1 MNEMLSKVSKITGP
15 GILFAST
22 AIGVS
27 HLIQSTRAGADFGL
41 MIIGFVVLVSVLKY
55 PFFEYGSRYANS
67 TQTSIIDG
75 YKKLGTPILFFYLI
89 LTICSMFFV
98 TGAVGF
104 VTAGFFENLFNLDF
118 LNEWSIVVLFATC
131 VLILAIG
138 KFHLLDHLIK
148 IIVIV
153 LVISTVLA
161 FSLTLLNGPIEP
173 VENFV
178 PKELWTTTGIF
189 FLLAL
194 MGWMPTAIDLSSWN
208 SLWTLEKIKQSNYKP
223 KLKETL
229 LEFRI
234 AYLITGIL
242 AIMFVTLGTFLFYGS
257 GEELP
262 NNNSKFAH
270 TIITMYSSVIG
281 NWSYIVISASAF
293 TVMFGTI
300 LAVFDGYSR
309 SLHRTIELLFTHN
322 DSNKFKNPQ
331 KLYTIFLITLASG
344 SLIIVFQ
351 FGNNLKELVDF
362 ATILSFVIAPVI
374 AIFNYRLVTGNYLQK
389 SHQPSLLLKIIS
401 ILGILFLTGFATYFI
416 LLKFILN

>member
-1 MNEMLSKVSKITGP
+1 
-15 GILFAST
+15 
-22 AIGVS
+22 
-27 HLIQSTRAGADFGL
+27 
-41 MIIGFVVLVSVLKY
+41 
-55 PFFEYGSRYANS
+55 
-67 TQTSIIDG
+67 
-75 YKKLGTPILFFYLI
+75 
-89 LTICSMFFV
+89 MFFV

-104 VTAGFFENLFNLDF
+104 VAAGFFENLFNLDF
-118 LNEWSIVVLFATC
+118 FNEWSIVILFATC

-138 KFHLLDHLIK
+138 KFNLLDHLIK

-153 LVISTVLA
+153 LVVSTVLA
-161 FSLTLLNGPIEP
+161 FLLTLLNGPIEP
-173 VENFV
+173 IENFI

-208 SLWTLEKIKQSNYKP
+208 SLWTLEKIKQSKYKP
-223 KLKETL
+223 KLQETL
-229 LEFRI
+229 LEFRL

-242 AIMFVTLGTFLFYGS
+242 AIMFVVLGTFLFYGS

-270 TIITMYSSVIG
+270 VIITMYSNVIG
-281 NWSYIVISASAF
+281 NWSYVIISASAF

-309 SLHRTIELLFTHN
+309 SLRRTVELLFTHN
-322 DSNKFKNPQ
+322 NTNQFKNPQ
-331 KLYTIFLITLASG
+331 KLYTIFLIILAFG

-351 FGNNLKELVDF
+351 FQNNLKELVDF
-362 ATILSFVIAPVI
+362 ATVLSFVIAPII

-389 SHQPSLLLKIIS
+389 SHQPSFFLKILS
-401 ILGILFLTGFATYFI
+401 ILGILFLTGFAIYFI
-416 LLKFILN
+416 LLKFVLN